1 MRAFAVFLILCGA
14 LCAQT
19 ARDAAAAARHWRQQN
34 EQSIRFEFFDLLEI
48 PNVASNLEHMKRN
61 ATFIRAMF
69 ERRGLAVR
77 LLEVDGAPPV
87 VFAERRVP
95 GATRTV
101 VYYVHYDGQPVEPR
115 MWNNGDPYHPV
126 LSTGDDPRIYARSA
140 SDDKAPL
147 IAFAAAIDALNSARI
162 RPAVNWKFFFDGE
175 EEAGSPHLG
184 AILEK
189 YKELLGADVWV
200 FCDGPIHQSRRQQV
214 VFGVRGVTTLQLTI
228 YGPRRELHS
237 GHYGNWAPN
246 PARLLTKLLASMHDD
261 TGRVMVRDF
270 YSDVIPLGE
279 PEMRALAALPSMDAQ
294 LRGDLLLAETEGDG
308 RRLDEL
314 INQPAL
320 VIQGVNAAGVGAQ
333 TRNVIPD
340 RAQAALGIR
349 LVAGNDWRRMQDRVI
364 AHIRAQ
370 GFHVVESE
378 PDTATRLR
386 YPKLVHVERE
396 TGYNAVREPMN
407 SAAAQRVVAA
417 VEAARGPVLRV
428 PTLGGSLPIAPIV
441 EVLKVPVIIVPIANH
456 DNNQHGHNENI
467 RVANLWDGI
476 ETMAALLAIE

>member
-1 MRAFAVFLILCGA
+1 MRAFAALLILCGIVH
-14 LCAQT
+14 AQL
-19 ARDAAAAARHWRQQN
+19 ARDAAEAARRWR
-34 EQSIRFEFFDLLEI
+34 EQHEQAIRFEFFDLLAI

-61 ATFIRAMF
+61 AAFIRAMF
-69 ERRGLAVR
+69 ERRGLTTR

-115 MWNNGDPYHPV
+115 MWTNGDPFHPV
-126 LSTGDDPRIYARSA
+126 LTTGDDPRIYARSA

-147 IAFAAAIDALNSARI
+147 IAFAAAIDALNNAGL

-175 EEAGSPHLG
+175 EEAGSPHLS

-189 YKELLGADVWV
+189 YKALLGGDVWV
-200 FCDGPIHQSRRQQV
+200 FCDGPVHQSRRQQV

-228 YGPRRELHS
+228 HGPRRELHS

-246 PARLLTKLLASMHDD
+246 PAMMLARLLATMKDD
-261 TGRVMVRDF
+261 DGRITIPDF
-270 YSDVIPLGE
+270 YDGVEPLGE
-279 PEMRALAALPSMDAQ
+279 AERKALAEAPALDAG
-294 LRGDLLLAETEGDG
+294 LRRELGLARTEGSP
-308 RRLDEL
+308 RTLNEL

-378 PDTATRLR
+378 PDAATRLR

-407 SAAAQRVVAA
+407 SPAAQRVVAA

-441 EVLKVPVIIVPIANH
+441 ECSRCP
-456 DNNQHGHNENI
+456 
-467 RVANLWDGI
+467 
-476 ETMAALLAIE
+476 